1 MGAHLPKRFRI
12 YMTALRLNKL
22 FQFFI
27 SFFLGIVSAFLLKK
41 LIQVK
46 EYQKVIEINA
56 NSYKKIFEFNDDL
69 ENNFEESMKVLQYQR
84 SNQIE
89 LTCDS
94 FFNKKFKIP
103 NLDSLY
109 NNKYKILTV
118 RNPLER
124 IVSGYRDKMTRIIGP
139 YYHKVAQYVLQR
151 YKYLRKSNYTTED
164 IHNNKFPTFEDYINF
179 LVDEENIPYQNDLH
193 WASYFSLCNPCSH
206 KYDIIIKLET
216 LTEDSFFLRKILS
229 VDKTDYELIIPP
241 SKNPERYNFM
251 AYYSNLSKS
260 LLKKLYLKYKFD
272 FEAFGYDFKFL

>member
-1 MGAHLPKRFRI
+1 
-12 YMTALRLNKL
+12 
-22 FQFFI
+22 
-27 SFFLGIVSAFLLKK
+27 
-41 LIQVK
+41 
-46 EYQKVIEINA
+46 
-56 NSYKKIFEFNDDL
+56 
-69 ENNFEESMKVLQYQR
+69 
-84 SNQIE
+84 
-89 LTCDS
+89 
-94 FFNKKFKIP
+94 
-103 NLDSLY
+103 
-109 NNKYKILTV
+109 
-118 RNPLER
+118 
-124 IVSGYRDKMTRIIGP
+124 MTRIIGP

-216 LTEDSFFLRKILS
+216 LTEDSSFLRKILS

-272 FEAFGYDFKFL
+272 FEAFGYDFKFLWDFNSKKNYVHQNNKITLVFYFYFCHFSFYKQGLFFKYSSRNIKTMYVKAKVSAVHTKQK